1 MAMPAVPLENAAANS
16 TAVLDDALRRRAE
29 LHETAKSL
37 VRALEDPSPGREDVW
52 LSHVDDHLQR
62 LRLDIEEHVETTEG
76 PDGIHAEILLA
87 QPRLANKVRR
97 LVADHEIL
105 RDRINAV
112 AALSERSIQQHD
124 RALVM
129 AVRDEATL
137 VVGLLARHR
146 QRSSDLVYEAYATDI
161 GGDD

>member
-1 MAMPAVPLENAAANS
+1 MAMPAVPLDGTAANS
-16 TAVLDDALRRRAE
+16 SSVLGAALKRRAE
-29 LHETAKSL
+29 LHETAKALTRSL
-37 VRALEDPSPGREDVW
+37 EEPSPGRERAW
-52 LSHVDDHLQR
+52 LAQVNEHLQR
-62 LRLDIEEHVETTEG
+62 LRLDIEEHVDTTEG
-76 PDGIHAEILLA
+76 PDGIHAEIMLA

-112 AALSERSIQQHD
+112 AALSERSIEMND

-129 AVRDEATL
+129 VVRDEATL

-161 GGDD
+161 GGDN

>member
-1 MAMPAVPLENAAANS
+1 MAMPAVPLDGAADNS
-16 TAVLDDALRRRAE
+16 SSVLGAALKRRAE
-29 LHETAKSL
+29 LHETA
-37 VRALEDPSPGREDVW
+37 RALTRSLEEPSPGRERPW
-52 LSHVDDHLQR
+52 LTQVNDHLQR

-76 PDGIHAEILLA
+76 PDGIHEEIMTA

-112 AALSERSIQQHD
+112 AALSERSIEMND

-161 GGDD
+161 GGDN